1 MMKDAPIILDEATAN
16 VDPEDEKELMEAI
29 GALTHEK
36 TILLIA
42 RRLKTVWHA
51 DQILVVGCG
60 THRPAGHSWET
71 DDPGR
76 RLSPVHYGTGTGCAL
91 EAVRNEKAP
100 LCWPR

>member
-16 VDPEDEKELMEAI
+16 VDPEDEKERMEAI

-36 TILLIA
+36 TV
-42 RRLKTVWHA
+42 RHA

-60 THRPAGHSWET
+60 THRPAGHPWET
-71 DDPGR
+71 DDPGGH
-76 RLSPVHYGTGTGCAL
+76 LSPVHYGTGTGCAL

>member
-1 MMKDAPIILDEATAN
+1 M
-16 VDPEDEKELMEAI
+16 DPEDEKELMEAI

-60 THRPAGHSWET
+60 THRPAGHPWET
-71 DDPGR
+71 DDPGGHLLR
-76 RLSPVHYGTGTGCAL
+76 DGNRLCAGSCKKRKSAAL
-91 EAVRNEKAP
+91 LA
-100 LCWPR
+100 

>member
-36 TILLIA
+36 A
-42 RRLKTVWHA
+42 VRHA